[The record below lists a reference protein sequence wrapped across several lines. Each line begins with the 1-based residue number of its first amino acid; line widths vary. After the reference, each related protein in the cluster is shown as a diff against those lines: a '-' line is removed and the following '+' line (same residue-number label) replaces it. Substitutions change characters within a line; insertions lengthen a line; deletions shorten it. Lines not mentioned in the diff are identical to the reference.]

1 MGSMQN
7 TTRSIS
13 LPSRLHPNSHKIGA
27 ELNKLKNWELS
38 SLSATTPLGAET
50 MQMGLV
56 RLAELYNCVEELI
69 HTPLTQQ
76 ALHNHHGK
84 LVEESLDLSVGLL
97 DACGTARDLFLIMKE
112 HVHELQ
118 SALRRRGGESSIE
131 SNINAYICF
140 RKKVKKDVVK
150 SLGALKRLESHM
162 GSFTQLD
169 GDSYLH
175 VVIKVLRE
183 LSTITISIFRS
194 LMLFLSRPAMKTSR
208 GWSLMKKLVSTGS
221 IKSETSHKVFNEV
234 GSVDHALYYL
244 HGQIPKNGTKVH
256 VQLTQK
262 RLETLDDGIK
272 SLESGLDG
280 LFRCLIQHR
289 VSLLN
294 ILTY

>member
-1 MGSMQN
+1 
-7 TTRSIS
+7 
-13 LPSRLHPNSHKIGA
+13 
-27 ELNKLKNWELS
+27 
-38 SLSATTPLGAET
+38 

-56 RLAELYNCVEELI
+56 RLTELYNCVEELI
-69 HTPLTQQ
+69 HTPLTEQ
-76 ALHNHHGK
+76 ALHNHRGK
-84 LVEESLDLSVGLL
+84 LVEETLDLSLGLL

-112 HVHELQ
+112 HVQELQ

-183 LSTITISIFRS
+183 LSTITICFFRS
-194 LMLFLSRPAMKTSR
+194 LMLFLSKPAMKTSR
-208 GWSLMKKLVSTGS
+208 GWLLMKKLVSTGS
-221 IKSETSHKVFNEV
+221 IKSETSRKVFNEV

-244 HGQIPKNGTKVH
+244 HGQVPKNGTKVH

-262 RLETLDDGIK
+262 RLGTLNDGIK
-272 SLESGLDG
+272 SLEPGLDG